1 MAGTANADMTGI
13 DVDLD
18 SSSFIIPS
26 SQELQDTSRN
36 NSGDI
41 FLTIQSATT
50 TVSKIYT
57 EYFALSKVDFS
68 SSLLDR
74 CDIEDLRYVRDM
86 LVSIVKRKLKQTVGP
101 LIERKSGNNLK
112 ENLVKDIYSLYSLG
126 EGAIPCLPKQMIKCD
141 SRFVSE
147 GVQTDNCLS
156 NTVFASISDLE
167 TVKSELTNKLSEVRN
182 EILSIMNSNNTT
194 IPLFPDTAP
203 SFDCNSSVPDVSSKS
218 SQHQV
223 ATVKNSAVI
232 VEENSNLSQSC
243 NINSSVLGEDV
254 NQPNVTES
262 VSDRHE
268 PKRKIIIAG
277 DSLLHRVNC
286 RKMKVANIPTV
297 KLTKKGDSL
306 AGTVSRSRN
315 FISKHVKEQLDIV
328 ILAGTNDL
336 TRRDVSPESLI
347 EELDSSITELKQFS
361 NLDNVFICKIP
372 ARLDRSLINRK
383 VALYNELLVER
394 FSDTEEYISVIDT
407 AEPEVKYYHD
417 DGLHLGHNGIRKL
430 CSIILSKLYKVL
442 SPANHRARDR
452 LYQIP
457 RCQKRNSPNRS
468 TNRAKDFGKKKRSK

>member
-1 MAGTANADMTGI
+1 M
-13 DVDLD
+13 
-18 SSSFIIPS
+18 
-26 SQELQDTSRN
+26 
-36 NSGDI
+36 
-41 FLTIQSATT
+41 
-50 TVSKIYT
+50 
-57 EYFALSKVDFS
+57 
-68 SSLLDR
+68 
-74 CDIEDLRYVRDM
+74 
-86 LVSIVKRKLKQTVGP
+86 
-101 LIERKSGNNLK
+101 
-112 ENLVKDIYSLYSLG
+112 
-126 EGAIPCLPKQMIKCD
+126 
-141 SRFVSE
+141 
-147 GVQTDNCLS
+147 
-156 NTVFASISDLE
+156 
-167 TVKSELTNKLSEVRN
+167 
-182 EILSIMNSNNTT
+182 
-194 IPLFPDTAP
+194 
-203 SFDCNSSVPDVSSKS
+203 
-218 SQHQV
+218 
-223 ATVKNSAVI
+223 
-232 VEENSNLSQSC
+232 
-243 NINSSVLGEDV
+243 GEDA

-262 VSDRHE
+262 ISDRYE

-297 KLTKKGDSL
+297 KLTKRGDSL

-407 AEPEVKYYHD
+407 VEPEVKYYHD

-457 RCQKRNSPNRS
+457 RGQKRNSPNRS
-468 TNRAKDFGKKKRSK
+468 TNRARDFGKRSK

>member
-1 MAGTANADMTGI
+1 M
-13 DVDLD
+13 
-18 SSSFIIPS
+18 
-26 SQELQDTSRN
+26 
-36 NSGDI
+36 
-41 FLTIQSATT
+41 
-50 TVSKIYT
+50 
-57 EYFALSKVDFS
+57 
-68 SSLLDR
+68 
-74 CDIEDLRYVRDM
+74 
-86 LVSIVKRKLKQTVGP
+86 SIVKRKLKQTIDP

-112 ENLVKDIYSLYSLG
+112 DNLVKDIYSLYSLG
-126 EGAIPCLPKQMIKCD
+126 EGAIQCLPKQMIKCD
-141 SRFVSE
+141 PRFVSE

-194 IPLFPDTAP
+194 IPLSPDTTP
-203 SFDCNSSVPDVSSKS
+203 SFHCSSRLPDVSLKS
-218 SQHQV
+218 SQHQA
-223 ATVKNSAVI
+223 ATIKKSAVI
-232 VEENSNLSQSC
+232 VEENNNFTQSC
-243 NINSSVLGEDV
+243 SISSSVLGQDV

-262 VSDRHE
+262 VSDRYE

-315 FISKHVKEQLDIV
+315 FIRKCVKEHLDIV

-361 NLDNVFICKIP
+361 NLDNVFICKLP
-372 ARLDRSLINRK
+372 AILDRSLINRK

-394 FSDTEEYISVIDT
+394 LSDTEEYISRGGGGLNRWT
-407 AEPEVKYYHD
+407 
-417 DGLHLGHNGIRKL
+417 DGGVPFWLLNWYPKI
-430 CSIILSKLYKVL
+430 
-442 SPANHRARDR
+442 
-452 LYQIP
+452 
-457 RCQKRNSPNRS
+457 
-468 TNRAKDFGKKKRSK
+468 

>member
-1 MAGTANADMTGI
+1 MLQAYWFSLFEMEGTANADMTGI

-232 VEENSNLSQSC
+232 LEENSNFSQSC

-262 VSDRHE
+262 VSDRYE
-268 PKRKIIIAG
+268 P
-277 DSLLHRVNC
+277 N
-286 RKMKVANIPTV
+286 
-297 KLTKKGDSL
+297 
-306 AGTVSRSRN
+306 
-315 FISKHVKEQLDIV
+315 
-328 ILAGTNDL
+328 
-336 TRRDVSPESLI
+336 
-347 EELDSSITELKQFS
+347 
-361 NLDNVFICKIP
+361 
-372 ARLDRSLINRK
+372 AR
-383 VALYNELLVER
+383 
-394 FSDTEEYISVIDT
+394 
-407 AEPEVKYYHD
+407 
-417 DGLHLGHNGIRKL
+417 
-430 CSIILSKLYKVL
+430 
-442 SPANHRARDR
+442 
-452 LYQIP
+452 
-457 RCQKRNSPNRS
+457 
-468 TNRAKDFGKKKRSK
+468 

>member
-1 MAGTANADMTGI
+1 M
-13 DVDLD
+13 
-18 SSSFIIPS
+18 SFIIPS

-68 SSLLDR
+68 SSLFDR
-74 CDIEDLRYVRDM
+74 CDIEDLRYVGDM

-101 LIERKSGNNLK
+101 LIERKIGNNLK

-194 IPLFPDTAP
+194 IPLSPDTAP
-203 SFDCNSSVPDVSSKS
+203 SFDCNSISVPDVSSKS

-232 VEENSNLSQSC
+232 LEENSNFSQSC

-262 VSDRHE
+262 ISDRYE

-277 DSLLHRVNC
+277 DSLLH
-286 RKMKVANIPTV
+286 
-297 KLTKKGDSL
+297 
-306 AGTVSRSRN
+306 
-315 FISKHVKEQLDIV
+315 
-328 ILAGTNDL
+328 
-336 TRRDVSPESLI
+336 
-347 EELDSSITELKQFS
+347 
-361 NLDNVFICKIP
+361 
-372 ARLDRSLINRK
+372 
-383 VALYNELLVER
+383 
-394 FSDTEEYISVIDT
+394 
-407 AEPEVKYYHD
+407 
-417 DGLHLGHNGIRKL
+417 
-430 CSIILSKLYKVL
+430 
-442 SPANHRARDR
+442 
-452 LYQIP
+452 
-457 RCQKRNSPNRS
+457 
-468 TNRAKDFGKKKRSK
+468 